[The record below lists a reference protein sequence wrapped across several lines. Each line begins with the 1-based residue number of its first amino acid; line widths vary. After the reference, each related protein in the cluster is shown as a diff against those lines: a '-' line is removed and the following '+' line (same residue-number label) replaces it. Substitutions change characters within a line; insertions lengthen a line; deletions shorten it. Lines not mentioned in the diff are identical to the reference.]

1 MGPLG
6 ARRVTPDDARAAGR
20 GAWRPASPAST
31 GADRRS
37 LAAFASALF
46 LGAWLLF
53 LVEPIAGKALLPK
66 LGGSPSTWT
75 ACVLSFQALLLAAYA
90 YAHATARF
98 GTRVQAAAQLILL
111 TLAVAWLPR
120 SEPGITGVPGPGMG
134 LLWLLA
140 TLGES
145 LALPFFVLATSGPVL
160 QRWFSRGTHP
170 AARDPYFLYATS
182 NAGSLL
188 GLLAYPL
195 LVEPLLP
202 VPTQWSLW
210 RAGYLACFGV
220 MVACV
225 VLAWRWSLHEDGV
238 PAPGKAMPA
247 TSWPQAGGWVALA
260 AVPSSLLLGVTTYL
274 STDVAAVPLL
284 WVLPLALYLAS
295 FVVAFGRHGPL
306 ATRVASRALPT
317 LALLAAML
325 MIGGLAVPLALLVPL
340 HLATF
345 STSAIACHGELARRR
360 PPASRLTGYYLWLA
374 VGGALG
380 SAFNALLAPVLF
392 TAVLE
397 YPIALVAACALRP
410 GPDRDRAPGTD
421 AGGRLFAAAAP
432 LAAGVLALAAVV
444 WANHAAPP
452 PRLLAAALAV
462 PVLVA
467 SRLVARPRPHAA
479 ALALMLLAGRFYEGG
494 YGAVVH
500 AERTFFG
507 VYRVQEDTRA
517 GYRFLM
523 NGTTLHG
530 MASLD
535 PRRRLAP
542 LGYYHRAGPLG
553 QAFACLPGAAG
564 PRIAVVGLGVGSLA
578 AYAREGQH
586 WTFFEVDPAVERLAR
601 QPAWFGYLDACGA
614 RCSVTVGDAR
624 LSLAGPGPAWDLI
637 VLDAFSSDSVPVH
650 LITRE
655 AFELYRARLT
665 PDGALLVHFS
675 NRDLELE
682 PVLGRVARELGLVA
696 RACHDAVPRFS
707 GGGRLSSEW
716 MALGAKADALGGLS
730 GDSRW
735 RDPEVRPGTP
745 LWTDDY
751 SNLLGVLR
759 YARSR

>member
-1 MGPLG
+1 M
-6 ARRVTPDDARAAGR
+6 TPDDARAAGR
-20 GAWRPASPAST
+20 GARRPAILAST

-37 LAAFASALF
+37 LALFACALF

-66 LGGSPSTWT
+66 LGGAPSTWT

-90 YAHATARF
+90 YAHATARL
-98 GTRVQAAAQLILL
+98 GTRVQAAAQLVLL

-120 SEPGITGVPGPGMG
+120 SAPGAAGAPGPGASLG
-134 LLWLLA
+134 WLLA
-140 TLGES
+140 TLGGS

-195 LVEPLLP
+195 LVAPLLP
-202 VPTQWSLW
+202 LPKQWSLW
-210 RAGYLACFGV
+210 RAGYLAYFGV
-220 MVACV
+220 MAACV
-225 VLAWRWSLHEDGV
+225 VLAWRWSAREDAV
-238 PAPGKAMPA
+238 PASGQREATPA

-295 FVVAFGRHGPL
+295 FVVAFGRHGPV
-306 ATRVASRALPT
+306 ATRVAARALPT

-345 STSAIACHGELARRR
+345 SSAAIACHGELARRR
-360 PPASRLTGYYLWLA
+360 PPPSQLTGYYLWLA
-374 VGGALG
+374 LGGALG
-380 SAFNALLAPVLF
+380 SLFNALLAPWLF

-397 YPIALVAACALRP
+397 YPVALVAACALRP
-410 GPDRDRAPGTD
+410 GPDRDRATPD
-421 AGGRLFAAAAP
+421 AGGRLFAVAAP

-444 WANHAAPP
+444 WANHASPP

-462 PVLVA
+462 PVLFA
-467 SRLVARPRPHAA
+467 SRLVSQPRPHAA

-494 YGAVVH
+494 YGAVVY

-507 VYRVQEDTRA
+507 VYRVQEDARA

-530 MASLD
+530 MQSLD
-535 PRRRLAP
+535 PHRRLEP

-553 QAFACLPGAAG
+553 QAFASLPGAAG

-601 QPAWFGYLDACGA
+601 QPAWFGYLEACGA

-624 LSLAGPGPAWDLI
+624 LSLAGPGPAYDLI
-637 VLDAFSSDSVPVH
+637 VLDAFSSDAVPVH

-655 AFELYRARLT
+655 AFELYRARLS

-696 RACHDAVPRFS
+696 RARHDPVPRFS

-716 MALGAKADALGGLS
+716 MVLATRADALGGLS
-730 GDSRW
+730 DDSRW